1 MKLPAG
7 YYFGVTA
14 ATGETP
20 DSFEA
25 HKFMLST
32 VESSSKRDGASSSQN
47 TAETSQ
53 KKVDAAP
60 DPSGAKEAPASDT
73 KLTELAERLH
83 SLNTQMSSVVEDLAR
98 TRATIE
104 QVSLERHKE
113 LLNALSSI
121 PQQINNLDHRVQA
134 IERVVTKIQSDIE
147 GRDYQELLSR
157 VHFAVKDTHASL
169 LESIPDRMSHSMYFM
184 FSIMLQAAV

>member
-1 MKLPAG
+1 
-7 YYFGVTA
+7 
-14 ATGETP
+14 
-20 DSFEA
+20 
-25 HKFMLST
+25 MLST
-32 VESSSKRDGASSSQN
+32 VESGSKRDEASSSPN
-47 TAETSQ
+47 NAETSQ
-53 KKVDAAP
+53 KKVDAST
-60 DPSGAKEAPASDT
+60 DSSGAKGSPASDT
-73 KLTELAERLH
+73 KLAELAERLH

-113 LLNALSSI
+113 LLNAVSSI

-134 IERVVTKIQSDIE
+134 IERVVIKIQSDIE

-169 LESIPDRMSHSMYFM
+169 LETIPDRMSHSMYSM
-184 FSIMLQAAV
+184 FPTMLQATV